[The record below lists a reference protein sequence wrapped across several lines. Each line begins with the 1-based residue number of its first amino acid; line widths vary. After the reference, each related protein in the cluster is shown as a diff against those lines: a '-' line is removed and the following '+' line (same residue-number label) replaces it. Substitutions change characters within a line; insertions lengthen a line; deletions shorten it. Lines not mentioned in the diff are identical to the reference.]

1 MKKIIG
7 LSLTLLIAFTF
18 LTGCGCNNK
27 ENIINEEENNIKVNN
42 NEDVIKDQA
51 LEVFTFTN
59 TSLVY
64 ENSTSVLE
72 TLVTNTSDTT
82 QYLIE
87 FKIIVKDDTGKEII
101 TLTGFIGDSIEA
113 GESKLIR
120 SSYGSDLTKAASIE
134 YEIIR

>member
-1 MKKIIG
+1 MIKKIIG
-7 LSLTLLIAFTF
+7 LSLTLLIALTF

-27 ENIINEEENNIKVNN
+27 ENDNKENIINEEETNIKLNN
-42 NEDVIKDQA
+42 NEDVIKDQV

-82 QYLIE
+82 QYLTE
-87 FKIIVKDDTGKEII
+87 FKIIVKVDTGKEII
-101 TLTGFIGDSIEA
+101 TLTGFI
-113 GESKLIR
+113 
-120 SSYGSDLTKAASIE
+120 
-134 YEIIR
+134 